1 MARRYASLFFVAC
14 VDSSDNELITL
25 EIIHH
30 YVEVLDRYFGN
41 VRGVPG
47 LALAQQEHNPSLRPQ
62 VCELDIIFSFHKA
75 YSLLDEVLLHG
86 ELQEANKREVLRAVT
101 VADEKVA
108 AAQDKSKGKGAL
120 ASI

>member
-1 MARRYASLFFVAC
+1 MVQGGHC
-14 VDSSDNELITL
+14 
-25 EIIHH
+25 
-30 YVEVLDRYFGN
+30 
-41 VRGVPG
+41 
-47 LALAQQEHNPSLRPQ
+47 RPPLTAQ

-108 AAQDKSKGKGAL
+108 AATDASKGKAAVAG
-120 ASI
+120 I

>member
-1 MARRYASLFFVAC
+1 M
-14 VDSSDNELITL
+14 TL

-41 VRGVPG
+41 VRDPEL
-47 LALAQQEHNPSLRPQ
+47 LAWRNRKKHLPDCCCLSQ

-75 YSLLDEVLLHG
+75 YALLDEVLLHG

-101 VADEKVA
+101 VADEKVEVLA
-108 AAQDKSKGKGAL
+108 DKAKGKQAI
-120 ASI
+120 ATI

>member
-1 MARRYASLFFVAC
+1 M
-14 VDSSDNELITL
+14 
-25 EIIHH
+25 
-30 YVEVLDRYFGN
+30 
-41 VRGVPG
+41 
-47 LALAQQEHNPSLRPQ
+47 
-62 VCELDIIFSFHKA
+62 
-75 YSLLDEVLLHG
+75 LDEVLLHG